1 MSNRITWQNVA
12 APNFDGAL
20 RGVAAAGGLLS
31 GGLQTIGG
39 GLQDI
44 DLQQREALSN
54 AAMAQAL
61 KYNDPDAWNA
71 MMASG
76 GLEQLGADP
85 SRLTADAMKFFQ
97 GYSTDLLKQ
106 ENQGLVSD
114 GQRILNDQNAFD
126 LSVAP
131 EVHAAEMANKTA
143 STGFTLANTGK
154 VLQDTSITASDEER
168 ARRSEA
174 ANAKLAGLGWD
185 ALKGVPKTDEE
196 FFKLTGER
204 LENVDAPTRALWQSS
219 AQDAFTAETQAKE
232 NQLNV
237 DAAARDKQAVS
248 LIQQRINSG
257 STKTQVMEEI
267 YSGPYTQSFK
277 QSMQNALDA
286 VGEGQWALPTEVTAA
301 VEAGDMYVAADR
313 LLTSVEGEQ
322 AFGLGPAARA
332 YTLAQKA
339 AATSGD
345 KDPVF
350 AVLRDIQG
358 IKNPNS
364 DDESALATTA
374 GKLADLATSLEET
387 YGLPREVIAGVIG
400 QNISRNTFLG
410 VDYGSK
416 DVAILE
422 EKVASILEG
431 MSTPEA
437 RQLLGDQIAAHE
449 SKSKQINNQRTA
461 LKELSEEEA
470 TEIFAARGDPAK
482 ITRIKEKYSAKYER
496 VLNGVNLITGKAPKS
511 GLLPRGTPDK
521 TTSATEAPD
530 ARRVDDVGAMRAADL
545 LANPGKAFPN
555 EVSGVAVG
563 PRADAPP
570 SEINLNDLGYSEWAK
585 LSRQEKKKLGLPT
598 SELGFRWQEIMNDNT
613 VSR

>member
-61 KYNDPDAWNA
+61 KYNNPDAWNA

-97 GYSTDLLKQ
+97 GYSTDLLRQ
-106 ENQGLVSD
+106 ENQGLVSA
-114 GQRILNDQNAFD
+114 GQRIQNDQDAFN

-131 EVHAAEMANKTA
+131 EEHAAEMANKNA

-154 VLQDTSITASDEER
+154 VLQDTRITASDEER
-168 ARRSEA
+168 ARRSDA
-174 ANAKLAGLGWD
+174 AKAALSGMGYD
-185 ALKGVPKTDEE
+185 VLKGIKKTPEE
-196 FFKLTGER
+196 FFRLTGQQ
-204 LENVDAPTRALWQSS
+204 LENVDDPTKALWLGSTEAAFERESLATKNQQSL
-219 AQDAFTAETQAKE
+219 DT
-232 NQLNV
+232 
-237 DAAARDKQAVS
+237 AARDKQAVS

-257 STKTQVMEEI
+257 STKTQMMEEI
-267 YSGPYTQSFK
+267 YSGPYTQAFK
-277 QSMQNALDA
+277 QSMQKALDA
-286 VGEGQWALPTEVTAA
+286 VDAGQWTLPTEVTAA

-358 IKNPNS
+358 IQNPNS

-374 GKLADLATSLEET
+374 GKLADMATNLEQT

-449 SKSKQINNQRTA
+449 SKSKQINNQRTV

-482 ITRIKEKYSAKYER
+482 IARIKEKYAPKYES
-496 VLNGVNLITGKAPKS
+496 VLNGVNLINGKGKVSSQIPK
-511 GLLPRGTPDK
+511 GTPDR
-521 TTSATEAPD
+521 TSSATEAPD
-530 ARRVDDVGAMRAADL
+530 ARRVADAEAMRVADL
-545 LANPGKAFPN
+545 LANPGKAFTG
-555 EVSGVAVG
+555 EASGVRVP
-563 PRADAPP
+563 PRADAPYT
-570 SEINLNDLGYSEWAK
+570 EGNLNDLGYSEWAK

-598 SELGFRWQEIMNDNT
+598 SDIGFQWQKFWNDNT